1 MIYCIIYST
10 AEGDLCK
17 RFEVK
22 GYPTFYFM
30 MGDKVWKYQ
39 GVRTKA
45 GWEDFAYEGYEKAE
59 CKAFPRAAKNID
71 L

>member
-1 MIYCIIYST
+1 LSIIYST
-10 AEGDLCK
+10 SEKELCS

-30 MGDKVWKYQ
+30 MADKVWKYQ

-45 GWEDFAYEGYEKAE
+45 GWEDFAYAGYETAE
-59 CKAFPRAAKNID
+59 SKPFPRVAKNTD